1 MAKLKDLDIDSI
13 AEIGLMFL
21 NGDEFE
27 EVLLDKYG
35 HVDYDFDKF
44 NHCKKVLMKL
54 ERVNR
59 AAKIKAYLWQKRPDN
74 LGMRVPLV
82 AGSTIPSE
90 GSHGNVPIEEATGRA
105 FAGEFGTMA
114 TKANGHKAWYYPVK
128 NSDAE
133 IVGILE
139 LTCDGEVIS

>member
-13 AEIGLMFL
+13 AELGLMFL

-27 EVLLDKYG
+27 NVLLDKYG

-54 ERVNR
+54 ERVNK
-59 AAKIKAYLWQKRPDN
+59 AAKIKAYLWQRRPDN
-74 LGMRVPLV
+74 PGMRVPLV
-82 AGSTIPSE
+82 AGSILPSE
-90 GSHGNVPIEEATGRA
+90 GTGMFPIDGATDRA
-105 FAGEFGTMA
+105 FAGESGTTA
-114 TKANGHKAWYYPVK
+114 DKTNGLKAWYYPVK
-128 NSDAE
+128 NSDGE

-139 LTCDGEVIS
+139 LTCEGEVIS